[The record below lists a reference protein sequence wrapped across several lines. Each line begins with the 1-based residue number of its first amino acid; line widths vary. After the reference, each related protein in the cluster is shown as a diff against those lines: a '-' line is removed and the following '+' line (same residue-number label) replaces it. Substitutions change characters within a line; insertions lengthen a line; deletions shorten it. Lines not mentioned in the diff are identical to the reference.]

1 METNYEEVKD
11 SLLSFGKKHLACQY
25 EYKRL
30 YAAES
35 VEAVMAVV
43 KDNFSWCCQFYD
55 FADVLLAYRDQF
67 AEHKIWINTSVEIKE
82 GVGYLLTTEGEFN
95 AESRGTS
102 TINARS
108 WGTSTINARSRETST
123 INAESRGTSTINARS
138 WETSTINAR
147 SRETSTINAESRG
160 TSTINAE
167 SWETSTINAE
177 SWETSTINARSW
189 ETSTINA
196 ESWGTS
202 TINAES
208 RETSTIN
215 ARSWET
221 STMIIPTSAIECQVN
236 DKSIAR
242 YIQDNRVVF
251 ADDSIKFEKQG

>member
-1 METNYEEVKD
+1 MKTNYEEVKD
-11 SLLSFGKKHLACQY
+11 SLLSFGKNHSACQY

-95 AESRGTS
+95 AR
-102 TINARS
+102 
-108 WGTSTINARSRETST
+108 
-123 INAESRGTSTINARS
+123 
-138 WETSTINAR
+138 
-147 SRETSTINAESRG
+147 
-160 TSTINAE
+160 
-167 SWETSTINAE
+167 
-177 SWETSTINARSW
+177 
-189 ETSTINA
+189 
-196 ESWGTS
+196 SWGTS

-208 RETSTIN
+208 
-215 ARSWET
+215 WGT

>member
-1 METNYEEVKD
+1 METNYKKVKD
-11 SLLSFGKKHLACQY
+11 SLLSFGKNHSACQHG
-25 EYKRL
+25 YKRL

-43 KDNFSWCCQFYD
+43 KDNFSWCCQFAD
-55 FADVLLAYRDQF
+55 FADVLLAHREQF

-95 AESRGTS
+95 AES
-102 TINARS
+102 
-108 WGTSTINARSRETST
+108 
-123 INAESRGTSTINARS
+123 
-138 WETSTINAR
+138 
-147 SRETSTINAESRG
+147 
-160 TSTINAE
+160 
-167 SWETSTINAE
+167 
-177 SWETSTINARSW
+177 
-189 ETSTINA
+189 
-196 ESWGTS
+196 WGTS

-215 ARSWET
+215 AESWET
-221 STMIIPTSAIECQVN
+221 STMIILTSAIECQVN

>member
-1 METNYEEVKD
+1 METNYKKVKD
-11 SLLSFGKKHLACQY
+11 SLLSFGKNHSACQH

-43 KDNFSWCCQFYD
+43 KDNFSWCCQFAD
-55 FADVLLAYRDQF
+55 FADVLLAHREQF

-95 AESRGTS
+95 AVSRGTS
-102 TINARS
+102 TINAV
-108 WGTSTINARSRETST
+108 SR
-123 INAESRGTSTINARS
+123 
-138 WETSTINAR
+138 
-147 SRETSTINAESRG
+147 
-160 TSTINAE
+160 
-167 SWETSTINAE
+167 
-177 SWETSTINARSW
+177 

-202 TINAES
+202 T
-208 RETSTIN
+208 
-215 ARSWET
+215 
-221 STMIIPTSAIECQVN
+221 MIILTSAIECQVN

>member
-1 METNYEEVKD
+1 MKTNYEEVKD

-82 GVGYLLTTEGEFN
+82 GVGCLLTTEGEFN
-95 AESRGTS
+95 A
-102 TINARS
+102 RS
-108 WGTSTINARSRETST
+108 WG
-123 INAESRGTSTINARS
+123 
-138 WETSTINAR
+138 
-147 SRETSTINAESRG
+147 
-160 TSTINAE
+160 
-167 SWETSTINAE
+167 
-177 SWETSTINARSW
+177 
-189 ETSTINA
+189 
-196 ESWGTS
+196 
-202 TINAES
+202 
-208 RETSTIN
+208 
-215 ARSWET
+215 T

>member
-1 METNYEEVKD
+1 MKTNYEEVKD
-11 SLLSFGKKHLACQY
+11 SLLSFGKKHSACQY
-25 EYKRL
+25 KYKRL

-43 KDNFSWCCQFYD
+43 KDNFSWCCQFYN

-102 TINARS
+102 T
-108 WGTSTINARSRETST
+108 
-123 INAESRGTSTINARS
+123 
-138 WETSTINAR
+138 
-147 SRETSTINAESRG
+147 
-160 TSTINAE
+160 
-167 SWETSTINAE
+167 
-177 SWETSTINARSW
+177 
-189 ETSTINA
+189 
-196 ESWGTS
+196 
-202 TINAES
+202 
-208 RETSTIN
+208 
-215 ARSWET
+215 
-221 STMIIPTSAIECQVN
+221 MIIPTSAIECQVN

>member
-1 METNYEEVKD
+1 METNYKKVKD
-11 SLLSFGKKHLACQY
+11 SLLSFGKNHSACQHG
-25 EYKRL
+25 YKRL

-43 KDNFSWCCQFYD
+43 KDNFSWCCQFAD
-55 FADVLLAYRDQF
+55 FADVLLAHREQF

-95 AESRGTS
+95 AES
-102 TINARS
+102 
-108 WGTSTINARSRETST
+108 
-123 INAESRGTSTINARS
+123 
-138 WETSTINAR
+138 
-147 SRETSTINAESRG
+147 
-160 TSTINAE
+160 
-167 SWETSTINAE
+167 
-177 SWETSTINARSW
+177 
-189 ETSTINA
+189 
-196 ESWGTS
+196 WGTS

-215 ARSWET
+215 ARSWGTSTINAESWET
-221 STMIIPTSAIECQVN
+221 STMIILTSAIECQVN

>member
-1 METNYEEVKD
+1 METNYKKVKD
-11 SLLSFGKKHLACQY
+11 SLLSFGKNHSACQH

-43 KDNFSWCCQFYD
+43 KDNFSWCCQFAD
-55 FADVLLAYRDQF
+55 FADVLLAHREQF

-95 AESRGTS
+95 AES
-102 TINARS
+102 
-108 WGTSTINARSRETST
+108 
-123 INAESRGTSTINARS
+123 
-138 WETSTINAR
+138 
-147 SRETSTINAESRG
+147 
-160 TSTINAE
+160 
-167 SWETSTINAE
+167 
-177 SWETSTINARSW
+177 W

-208 RETSTIN
+208 WGTSTINAVSRGTSTINAVSRETSTIN
-215 ARSWET
+215 AVSRET
-221 STMIIPTSAIECQVN
+221 STMIILTSAIECQVN

-251 ADDSIKFEKQG
+251 ADDSIKFEKQE

>member
-1 METNYEEVKD
+1 MKTNYEEVKD
-11 SLLSFGKKHLACQY
+11 SLLSFGKNHSACQY

-95 AESRGTS
+95 AESWETS

-108 WGTSTINARSRETST
+108 WGTSTINARSR
-123 INAESRGTSTINARS
+123 
-138 WETSTINAR
+138 ETSTINAR

-167 SWETSTINAE
+167 SWETSTINARSWETSTINARSREASTINAE
-177 SWETSTINARSW
+177 SWGTSTINARSW

-196 ESWGTS
+196 RSGETS

-208 RETSTIN
+208 RE
-215 ARSWET
+215 A

>member
-1 METNYEEVKD
+1 MKTNYEEVKD
-11 SLLSFGKKHLACQY
+11 SLLSFGKNHSACQY

-43 KDNFSWCCQFYD
+43 KDNFSWCCRFYD

-95 AESRGTS
+95 A
-102 TINARS
+102 RS
-108 WGTSTINARSRETST
+108 WGTSTINAE
-123 INAESRGTSTINARS
+123 
-138 WETSTINAR
+138 
-147 SRETSTINAESRG
+147 
-160 TSTINAE
+160 
-167 SWETSTINAE
+167 
-177 SWETSTINARSW
+177 
-189 ETSTINA
+189 
-196 ESWGTS
+196 
-202 TINAES
+202 
-208 RETSTIN
+208 
-215 ARSWET
+215 SWET

>member
-1 METNYEEVKD
+1 MKTNYEEVKD

-82 GVGYLLTTEGEFN
+82 GVGCLLTTEGEFN
-95 AESRGTS
+95 A
-102 TINARS
+102 RS
-108 WGTSTINARSRETST
+108 WRTST
-123 INAESRGTSTINARS
+123 INAES

-147 SRETSTINAESRG
+147 SRETSTINAESWG
-160 TSTINAE
+160 
-167 SWETSTINAE
+167 TSTINAE

-189 ETSTINA
+189 RTSTINA
-196 ESWGTS
+196 GSWETSTIDAESWETS

-215 ARSWET
+215 ARSWEA

>member
-11 SLLSFGKKHLACQY
+11 SLLSFGKNHSACQY

-95 AESRGTS
+95 AES
-102 TINARS
+102 
-108 WGTSTINARSRETST
+108 W
-123 INAESRGTSTINARS
+123 
-138 WETSTINAR
+138 
-147 SRETSTINAESRG
+147 
-160 TSTINAE
+160 
-167 SWETSTINAE
+167 
-177 SWETSTINARSW
+177 
-189 ETSTINA
+189 
-196 ESWGTS
+196 
-202 TINAES
+202 
-208 RETSTIN
+208 ETSTIN

>member
-108 WGTSTINARSRETST
+108 W
-123 INAESRGTSTINARS
+123 
-138 WETSTINAR
+138 
-147 SRETSTINAESRG
+147 
-160 TSTINAE
+160 
-167 SWETSTINAE
+167 
-177 SWETSTINARSW
+177 
-189 ETSTINA
+189 
-196 ESWGTS
+196 
-202 TINAES
+202 
-208 RETSTIN
+208 
-215 ARSWET
+215 ET

>member
-11 SLLSFGKKHLACQY
+11 SLLSFGKNHSACQY

-95 AESRGTS
+95 AES
-102 TINARS
+102 
-108 WGTSTINARSRETST
+108 WGTSTINARSREASTINAESWGTST
-123 INAESRGTSTINARS
+123 INAES

-147 SRETSTINAESRG
+147 SREASTINAESRG

-167 SWETSTINAE
+167 SWG
-177 SWETSTINARSW
+177 TSTINARS
-189 ETSTINA
+189 
-196 ESWGTS
+196 
-202 TINAES
+202 
-208 RETSTIN
+208 REASTIN

>member
-1 METNYEEVKD
+1 MKTNYEEVKD

-82 GVGYLLTTEGEFN
+82 GVGCLLTTEGEFN
-95 AESRGTS
+95 AES
-102 TINARS
+102 
-108 WGTSTINARSRETST
+108 WG
-123 INAESRGTSTINARS
+123 
-138 WETSTINAR
+138 
-147 SRETSTINAESRG
+147 
-160 TSTINAE
+160 
-167 SWETSTINAE
+167 
-177 SWETSTINARSW
+177 
-189 ETSTINA
+189 TSTINA

-208 RETSTIN
+208 
-215 ARSWET
+215 WEA

>member
-1 METNYEEVKD
+1 MKTNYEEVKD

-102 TINARS
+102 TINA
-108 WGTSTINARSRETST
+108 
-123 INAESRGTSTINARS
+123 
-138 WETSTINAR
+138 
-147 SRETSTINAESRG
+147 
-160 TSTINAE
+160 
-167 SWETSTINAE
+167 
-177 SWETSTINARSW
+177 
-189 ETSTINA
+189 

-208 RETSTIN
+208 WGTSTIN

-251 ADDSIKFEKQG
+251 ADNSIKFEKQG

>member
-11 SLLSFGKKHLACQY
+11 SLLSFGKNHSACQY

-108 WGTSTINARSRETST
+108 WGTSTINARSR
-123 INAESRGTSTINARS
+123 
-138 WETSTINAR
+138 
-147 SRETSTINAESRG
+147 G

-167 SWETSTINAE
+167 SWEA
-177 SWETSTINARSW
+177 
-189 ETSTINA
+189 STINA
-196 ESWGTS
+196 ESWG
-202 TINAES
+202 
-208 RETSTIN
+208 TSTIN

>member
-1 METNYEEVKD
+1 MKTNYEEVKD
-11 SLLSFGKKHLACQY
+11 SLLSFGKNHSACQY

-95 AESRGTS
+95 AES
-102 TINARS
+102 
-108 WGTSTINARSRETST
+108 WG
-123 INAESRGTSTINARS
+123 
-138 WETSTINAR
+138 
-147 SRETSTINAESRG
+147 
-160 TSTINAE
+160 
-167 SWETSTINAE
+167 
-177 SWETSTINARSW
+177 
-189 ETSTINA
+189 
-196 ESWGTS
+196 
-202 TINAES
+202 
-208 RETSTIN
+208 
-215 ARSWET
+215 T

>member
-1 METNYEEVKD
+1 METNYKKVKD
-11 SLLSFGKKHLACQY
+11 SLLSFGKNHSACQH

-43 KDNFSWCCQFYD
+43 KDNFSWCCQFAD
-55 FADVLLAYRDQF
+55 FADVLLAHREQF

-95 AESRGTS
+95 ARSWGTSTINAVSWGTS

-108 WGTSTINARSRETST
+108 WGI
-123 INAESRGTSTINARS
+123 
-138 WETSTINAR
+138 
-147 SRETSTINAESRG
+147 
-160 TSTINAE
+160 
-167 SWETSTINAE
+167 
-177 SWETSTINARSW
+177 
-189 ETSTINA
+189 STINA

-202 TINAES
+202 T
-208 RETSTIN
+208 
-215 ARSWET
+215 
-221 STMIIPTSAIECQVN
+221 MIILTSAIECQVN

>member
-1 METNYEEVKD
+1 METNYKKVKD
-11 SLLSFGKKHLACQY
+11 SLLSFGKNHSACQH

-95 AESRGTS
+95 AESWGTS
-102 TINARS
+102 TINAES

-123 INAESRGTSTINARS
+123 INAR
-138 WETSTINAR
+138 
-147 SRETSTINAESRG
+147 
-160 TSTINAE
+160 
-167 SWETSTINAE
+167 
-177 SWETSTINARSW
+177 
-189 ETSTINA
+189 
-196 ESWGTS
+196 SWGTS
-202 TINAES
+202 T
-208 RETSTIN
+208 
-215 ARSWET
+215 
-221 STMIIPTSAIECQVN
+221 MIILTSAIECQVN

>member
-123 INAESRGTSTINARS
+123 INAES
-138 WETSTINAR
+138 
-147 SRETSTINAESRG
+147 
-160 TSTINAE
+160 
-167 SWETSTINAE
+167 WETSTINAE

>member
-1 METNYEEVKD
+1 MKTNYEEVKD
-11 SLLSFGKKHLACQY
+11 SLLSFGKKHSACQY

-147 SRETSTINAESRG
+147 SGETSTINAESR
-160 TSTINAE
+160 
-167 SWETSTINAE
+167 
-177 SWETSTINARSW
+177 ETSTINARSR
-189 ETSTINA
+189 EASTINA

-215 ARSWET
+215 AESWET

>member
-1 METNYEEVKD
+1 MKTNYEEVKD
-11 SLLSFGKKHLACQY
+11 SLLSFGKKHSACQY
-25 EYKRL
+25 KYKRL

-43 KDNFSWCCQFYD
+43 KDNFSWCCQFYN

-108 WGTSTINARSRETST
+108 
-123 INAESRGTSTINARS
+123 RGTSTINARS
-138 WETSTINAR
+138 W
-147 SRETSTINAESRG
+147 G

-167 SWETSTINAE
+167 
-177 SWETSTINARSW
+177 
-189 ETSTINA
+189 
-196 ESWGTS
+196 
-202 TINAES
+202 
-208 RETSTIN
+208 
-215 ARSWET
+215 SWET

>member
-82 GVGYLLTTEGEFN
+82 GVGCLLTTEGEFN
-95 AESRGTS
+95 AES
-102 TINARS
+102 
-108 WGTSTINARSRETST
+108 WG
-123 INAESRGTSTINARS
+123 
-138 WETSTINAR
+138 
-147 SRETSTINAESRG
+147 
-160 TSTINAE
+160 
-167 SWETSTINAE
+167 
-177 SWETSTINARSW
+177 
-189 ETSTINA
+189 TSTINA

-202 TINAES
+202 TINV
-208 RETSTIN
+208 RELWN
-215 ARSWET
+215 L
-221 STMIIPTSAIECQVN
+221 
-236 DKSIAR
+236 
-242 YIQDNRVVF
+242 
-251 ADDSIKFEKQG
+251 DDQRPEPGSLDDQRPEPGSLDDDYPYFGYRMPSKR

>member
-1 METNYEEVKD
+1 METNYKKVKD
-11 SLLSFGKKHLACQY
+11 SLLSFGKNHSACQH

-95 AESRGTS
+95 AES
-102 TINARS
+102 
-108 WGTSTINARSRETST
+108 W
-123 INAESRGTSTINARS
+123 
-138 WETSTINAR
+138 
-147 SRETSTINAESRG
+147 G

-167 SWETSTINAE
+167 SWGTSTINAV
-177 SWETSTINARSW
+177 
-189 ETSTINA
+189 
-196 ESWGTS
+196 SWGTS

-215 ARSWET
+215 AESRETSTINAKSRETSTINAESWGTSTINAVSWGTSTINAESRGT
-221 STMIIPTSAIECQVN
+221 STMIILTSAIECQVN

>member
-1 METNYEEVKD
+1 MKTNYEEVKD

-82 GVGYLLTTEGEFN
+82 GVGCLLTTEGEF
-95 AESRGTS
+95 
-102 TINARS
+102 
-108 WGTSTINARSRETST
+108 
-123 INAESRGTSTINARS
+123 
-138 WETSTINAR
+138 
-147 SRETSTINAESRG
+147 
-160 TSTINAE
+160 
-167 SWETSTINAE
+167 
-177 SWETSTINARSW
+177 NARSW

-202 TINAES
+202 TINA
-208 RETSTIN
+208 
-215 ARSWET
+215 RSWGT

>member
-11 SLLSFGKKHLACQY
+11 SLLSFGKNHSACQY

-95 AESRGTS
+95 AES
-102 TINARS
+102 
-108 WGTSTINARSRETST
+108 WGTSTINARSRE
-123 INAESRGTSTINARS
+123 A
-138 WETSTINAR
+138 
-147 SRETSTINAESRG
+147 
-160 TSTINAE
+160 STINAE
-167 SWETSTINAE
+167 SWGTSTINAE
-177 SWETSTINARSW
+177 SWETSTINARSR
-189 ETSTINA
+189 EASTINAESREASTINA

-208 RETSTIN
+208 WETSTIN

>member
-1 METNYEEVKD
+1 METNYKKVKD
-11 SLLSFGKKHLACQY
+11 SLLSFGKKHSACQLG
-25 EYKRL
+25 YKRL
-30 YAAES
+30 YATES
-35 VEAVMAVV
+35 VEEVMAVV
-43 KDNFSWCCQFYD
+43 KDNFSWCCQFDD
-55 FADVLLAYRDQF
+55 FADVLLAHREQF

-95 AESRGTS
+95 ARSWGTS

-108 WGTSTINARSRETST
+108 RGTSTINARSRETST
-123 INAESRGTSTINARS
+123 INAES
-138 WETSTINAR
+138 W
-147 SRETSTINAESRG
+147 ETSTINAESRE
-160 TSTINAE
+160 TSTINAR

-177 SWETSTINARSW
+177 SWETSTINARSR

-196 ESWGTS
+196 RSRGTS

-215 ARSWET
+215 AESWET

>member
-1 METNYEEVKD
+1 MKTNYEEVKD
-11 SLLSFGKKHLACQY
+11 SLLSFGKKHSACQL

-30 YAAES
+30 YATES
-35 VEAVMAVV
+35 VEEVMAVV

-95 AESRGTS
+95 ARSRG
-102 TINARS
+102 
-108 WGTSTINARSRETST
+108 
-123 INAESRGTSTINARS
+123 
-138 WETSTINAR
+138 
-147 SRETSTINAESRG
+147 
-160 TSTINAE
+160 
-167 SWETSTINAE
+167 
-177 SWETSTINARSW
+177 
-189 ETSTINA
+189 TSTINA

-202 TINAES
+202 TINAE
-208 RETSTIN
+208 
-215 ARSWET
+215 SWET

-236 DKSIAR
+236 DESIAR